1 LGEARDVAAI
11 RHDRK
16 FWERACHEVRQGAT
30 AGDVA
35 RRLGVRPRT
44 LAWWCWRLG
53 REPKLRR
60 TRRAEFL
67 PVVVRDRVTPVSAA
81 PVEIEMSGAR
91 IRVDVG
97 TDVQYVAAL
106 VNALRASC

>member
-1 LGEARDVAAI
+1 VPAK
-11 RHDRK
+11 RHDRE
-16 FWERACHEVRQGAT
+16 FWERACREVRRGAK
-30 AGDVA
+30 ADDVA

-44 LAWWCWRLG
+44 LAWWCWQLG
-53 REPKLRR
+53 RKKTARR

-67 PVVVRDRVTPVSAA
+67 PVVT
-81 PVEIEMSGAR
+81 SGAPPIVATRLELDANGVR